1 MAEMTSNR
9 PYLVR
14 ALHQWICDNGLTPYL
29 LVEAGRPGVR
39 VPPHAVKDGRV
50 VLNLAPRAVDRLEL
64 ADDMISF
71 QARFNGVAML
81 VLVPMDAV
89 LAVYAMEN
97 GQGMV
102 FPPEAEAEAQDDAGA
117 DDSAAAPVADTGE
130 AADDDAPSPP
140 PRGRGGLRV
149 VK

>member
-1 MAEMTSNR
+1 
-9 PYLVR
+9 
-14 ALHQWICDNGLTPYL
+14 
-29 LVEAGRPGVR
+29 AGRPGVR

-64 ADDMISF
+64 ADDMVSF

-89 LAVYAMEN
+89 LAIYAMEN

-102 FPPEAEAEAQDDAGA
+102 FPPEAEAQGDAGA
-117 DDSAAAPVADTGE
+117 DDSATGPVAGTG
-130 AADDDAPSPP
+130 APADDDAPSPP

>member
-14 ALHQWICDNGLTPYL
+14 ALYEWICDNGLTPYL
-29 LVEAGRPGVR
+29 LVDAARPGVR
-39 VPPHAVKDGRV
+39 VPPQAVKDGKV
-50 VLNLAPRAVDRLEL
+50 VLNLAPRAVERLDL
-64 ADDMISF
+64 ANDMVSF

-81 VLVPMDAV
+81 VLVPMDAL

-97 GQGMV
+97 GQGMM
-102 FPPEAEAEAQDDAGA
+102 FPPEPESDDAE
-117 DDSAAAPVADTGE
+117 SAL
-130 AADDDAPSPP
+130 DDDGDSDVLPEDPAPEPP
-140 PRGRGGLRV
+140 PRRPRGGLRV

>member
-14 ALHQWICDNGLTPYL
+14 ALHEWICDNGLTPYM

-39 VPPHAVKDGRV
+39 VPLHAIKDGKV
-50 VLNLAPRAVDRLEL
+50 VLNLAPRAVERLEL
-64 ADDMISF
+64 ANDMVSF

-81 VLVPMDAV
+81 VLVPLEAV

-97 GQGMV
+97 GQGMM
-102 FPPEAEAEAQDDAGA
+102 FPPEPDSGEDAGP
-117 DDSAAAPVADTGE
+117 DQSPE
-130 AADDDAPSPP
+130 AGDDDGPDDPAPSDAP
-140 PRGRGGLRV
+140 PRRRGGLRV